1 MIDSERIQ
9 VPYVCLF
16 TQDDDD
22 DDDDDNNVITLFH
35 S

>member
-1 MIDSERIQ
+1 MIASERIQ

-22 DDDDDNNVITLFH
+22 DDDKNVITLFH

>member
-22 DDDDDNNVITLFH
+22 DDDDKNVITLFH

>member
-22 DDDDDNNVITLFH
+22 DDDDNNVITLFH

>member
-22 DDDDDNNVITLFH
+22 DDDNNVITLFH

>member
-22 DDDDDNNVITLFH
+22 DDVDNNVITLFN

>member
-22 DDDDDNNVITLFH
+22 DDDDNNVITLFN

>member
-1 MIDSERIQ
+1 MIASERIQ

-22 DDDDDNNVITLFH
+22 DDKNVITLFH

>member
-22 DDDDDNNVITLFH
+22 DDDKNVITLFH